1 MALENIHN
9 IFENDVM
16 TEMNRKLQ
24 AFNQLKLTKMDG
36 GKKKNEKKKKLK
48 IAFYRNCKTEITST
62 TIKHILSFTSQGK
75 SPFSNH
81 L

>member
-24 AFNQLKLTKMDG
+24 AFNQLKFTKMDG
-36 GKKKNEKKKKLK
+36 GKKKNEKKKNEK
-48 IAFYRNCKTEITST
+48 
-62 TIKHILSFTSQGK
+62 
-75 SPFSNH
+75 
-81 L
+81 

>member
-36 GKKKNEKKKKLK
+36 GKKKNEKKKNEK
-48 IAFYRNCKTEITST
+48 
-62 TIKHILSFTSQGK
+62 
-75 SPFSNH
+75 
-81 L
+81 

>member
-16 TEMNRKLQ
+16 TEMNRNLQ
-24 AFNQLKLTKMDG
+24 AFNQLKFTKMDG
-36 GKKKNEKKKKLK
+36 GKKKTKKKKTK
-48 IAFYRNCKTEITST
+48 NS
-62 TIKHILSFTSQGK
+62 ILET
-75 SPFSNH
+75 